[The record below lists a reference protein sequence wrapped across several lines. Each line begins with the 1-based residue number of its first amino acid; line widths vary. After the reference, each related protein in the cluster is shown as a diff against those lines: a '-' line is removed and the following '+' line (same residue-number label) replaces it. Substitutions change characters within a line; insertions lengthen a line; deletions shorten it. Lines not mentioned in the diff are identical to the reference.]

1 MKLLTNEKMS
11 NHLSCLKKMATKAD
25 TLIIVSP
32 FVTDDISKL
41 IEDMVTVKNITLYTS
56 LQKYVLFEKVKSA
69 LVWILLILNTMINSL
84 DFTNSKDCFY
94 SYGLY

>member
-1 MKLLTNEKMS
+1 MS
-11 NHLSCLKKMATKAD
+11 HNY
-25 TLIIVSP
+25 IIIYV
-32 FVTDDISKL
+32 FERD
-41 IEDMVTVKNITLYTS
+41 VKRKNVALPA
-56 LQKYVLFEKVKSA
+56 VLFEKVKSA

>member
-1 MKLLTNEKMS
+1 MS
-11 NHLSCLKKMATKAD
+11 ENM
-25 TLIIVSP
+25 
-32 FVTDDISKL
+32 
-41 IEDMVTVKNITLYTS
+41 
-56 LQKYVLFEKVKSA
+56 LFEKVKSA